1 VLTAGC
7 AVTRIIARSSGP
19 FFDHGVGMEW
29 MAESRHWTK
38 STPSAAA
45 VPAAIFGKSCRG
57 RRPGAHYP
65 NCFVASANNGICDP
79 AALTI

>member
-29 MAESRHWTK
+29 MAENRHWAK
-38 STPSAAA
+38 SIPSAA
-45 VPAAIFGKSCRG
+45 VVLAAIFGKSC
-57 RRPGAHYP
+57 GA
-65 NCFVASANNGICDP
+65 AGP
-79 AALTI
+79 ARIALAAIRFRLTMEFAIRLH